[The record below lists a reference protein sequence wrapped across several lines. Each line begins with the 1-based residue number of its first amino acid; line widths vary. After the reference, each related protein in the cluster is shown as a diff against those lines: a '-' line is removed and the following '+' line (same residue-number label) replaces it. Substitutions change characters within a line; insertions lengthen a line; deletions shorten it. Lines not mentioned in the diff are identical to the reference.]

1 MTTGTNI
8 FTQEQ
13 RDIVTAAYNRLI
25 PAQDKFP
32 AAGDLGGA
40 RFVEQVAAKN
50 IALRRSFSEGLA
62 QLEIAASRR
71 GSSGFSGLSAAEQ
84 DATLR
89 EVESECPV
97 FFREFVR
104 QCYNFY
110 YTNPDVFDLIGYSLP
125 EPQDYQPLPF
135 DESLLEPVRQ
145 RGQMWR
151 PV

>member
-1 MTTGTNI
+1 MTTGTDI

-13 RDIVTAAYNRLI
+13 RDLLTAAYNRI
-25 PAQDKFP
+25 VPAQGQFP
-32 AAGDLGGA
+32 GAGDLGGA
-40 RFVEQVAAKN
+40 RFVEQVAARN
-50 IALRRSFSEGLA
+50 IPLRRSFTEGLA
-62 QLEIAASRR
+62 LLEISAARR
-71 GSSGFSGLSAAEQ
+71 GTSGFVDLSPSEQ

-89 EVESECPV
+89 QLESEQPA

-110 YTNPDVFDLIGYSLP
+110 YTNPEVFDLIGYSMP
-125 EPQDYQPLPF
+125 DPQDYQPLPF

>member
-13 RDIVTAAYNRLI
+13 RDLLTAAYNRLI

-40 RFVEQVAAKN
+40 QFVEQVAAKN

-71 GSSGFSGLSAAEQ
+71 GGAGFAGLSAAEQ

-89 EVESECPV
+89 EVEAAHP
-97 FFREFVR
+97 
-104 QCYNFY
+104 
-110 YTNPDVFDLIGYSLP
+110 LYSSGNSCGSATTSTTP
-125 EPQDYQPLPF
+125 TRTC
-135 DESLLEPVRQ
+135 SN
-145 RGQMWR
+145 
-151 PV
+151 